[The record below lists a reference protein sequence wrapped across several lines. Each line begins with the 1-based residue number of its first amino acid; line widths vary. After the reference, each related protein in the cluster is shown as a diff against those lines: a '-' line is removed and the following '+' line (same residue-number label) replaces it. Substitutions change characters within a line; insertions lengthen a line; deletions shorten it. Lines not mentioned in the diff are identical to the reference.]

1 MKKDAPAKNPAKV
14 QTVAE
19 TPAASLELP
28 PASTGQTDFGEAY
41 RNVRNEFAVDRSAE
55 IRGILS
61 LDPGPM
67 AETGKAAGRI
77 LTDLPLETAY
87 SLSTLDP
94 EEQEQILRQCLDEE
108 ELKILEQYLD
118 ENGTMDA
125 CGFRE
130 YASVFSDL
138 YSDKTTV
145 YTGNP
150 ESAGKD
156 GRVETVYDEGICEGV
171 RVVRGNRMFDY
182 SI

>member
-1 MKKDAPAKNPAKV
+1 
-14 QTVAE
+14 
-19 TPAASLELP
+19 
-28 PASTGQTDFGEAY
+28 
-41 RNVRNEFAVDRSAE
+41 
-55 IRGILS
+55 
-61 LDPGPM
+61 M

-77 LTDLPLETAY
+77 LTALPLETAY